1 MGYIYNMLIILE
13 SYTSH
18 WNKQQEEK
26 KEEKNKK
33 SVVPRADAAYGWQ
46 LIPFLKNWHISDV
59 DN

>member
-1 MGYIYNMLIILE
+1 MLIILE